1 MKIQQA
7 KTEKRTIRTG
17 RRIGLKSNAT
27 ISITVND
34 EDRTVSRLWEM
45 VKKYHSGQ
53 KITAAETARKVIMRG
68 LTAEL
73 EEIMLATSN
82 ARREENE
89 SLQGRL
95 FDGI

>member
-1 MKIQQA
+1 MDKA
-7 KTEKRTIRTG
+7 KTEKKTTRSG
-17 RRIGLKSNAT
+17 KPIGLKNRAK
-27 ISITVND
+27 ISIAVND
-34 EDRTVSRLWEM
+34 EDRTVSRLWEL
-45 VKKYHSGQ
+45 VKKHYSAQ
-53 KITAAETARKVIMRG
+53 KITAAETAHKVIMRG

-95 FDGI
+95 FND